1 MFKQQLE
8 LSIYFIGFTPFLS
21 QKIFWQT
28 KFLQRNYF
36 LKKIN
41 HWSFHS
47 GSAGTNLASI
57 HEDAGSIPG
66 LSQWVKDL
74 ALPYGVAMSCGV
86 GHR

>member
-41 HWSFHS
+41 HWSFHC
-47 GSAGTNLASI
+47 GLVEMKPTSI
-57 HEDAGSIPG
+57 HEDVGSIPG
-66 LSQWVKDL
+66 L
-74 ALPYGVAMSCGV
+74 A
-86 GHR
+86 